1 MNLVKEMNI
10 TIGGPGGNPDYS
22 RDAKMLRK
30 LLLDAGVETVEIK
43 EDPSYKKYTHDRPDD
58 ELKLFLGAK
67 PDKVVISVMH
77 YPWGG

>member
-22 RDAKMLRK
+22 RDAKMLKK
-30 LLLDAGVETVEIK
+30 LLLDAGVENVSINEQ
-43 EDPSYKKYTHDRPDD
+43 YKDLVHDRPDD

-67 PDKVVISVMH
+67 PDKVVIHVRH